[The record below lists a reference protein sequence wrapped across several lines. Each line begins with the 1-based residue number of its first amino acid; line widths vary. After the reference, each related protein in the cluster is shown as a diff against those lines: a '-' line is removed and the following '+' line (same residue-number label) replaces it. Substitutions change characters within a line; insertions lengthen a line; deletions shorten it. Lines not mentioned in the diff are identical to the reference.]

1 MSSYI
6 HNDNPKLAKEY
17 ILKHSVSL
25 NPKTYNI
32 FLNYL
37 SKNRSFLETKSFFEM
52 MEKVERVNVRTFT
65 IYIGALSKLKS
76 KEGALEA
83 DQVFDNMKTSP
94 NLFTYNA
101 LLSAWSKSKSY
112 DSIDRCKDILTE
124 MRSKSITPDVISY
137 SYYVNSIAHHD
148 SACAIRTLD
157 KIHKEERVVFDV
169 ISYFSLLC
177 IFASKEDVSAS
188 LNIMRMMR
196 KYNIKPDKRIV
207 DLVFGVVSRSCLNS
221 VEKEREHR
229 FLLSLVQ

>member
-1 MSSYI
+1 
-6 HNDNPKLAKEY
+6 
-17 ILKHSVSL
+17 
-25 NPKTYNI
+25 
-32 FLNYL
+32 
-37 SKNRSFLETKSFFEM
+37 M

-148 SACAIRTLD
+148 SSCAIRTLD